1 MSVIKKIAWTL
12 YLVVSAALADDVPC
26 KETGIA
32 HCEGRKFVC
41 NGGKV
46 EKYID
51 LDCAERYK
59 STKSGVDGDLDG
71 DGVLSGSEQYLLNT
85 EAKKEIEYVEEEG
98 IIGGYYGQGSVPINI
113 SGQQGSSAIHI
124 GTRGGRFRIT
134 SGGNKHYLPRH

>member
-1 MSVIKKIAWTL
+1 MGMMKKIAWAL
-12 YLVVSAALADDVPC
+12 YFVVSVALADDVPC

-41 NGGKV
+41 NNGNI
-46 EKYID
+46 EKYKK
-51 LDCAERYK
+51 LDCTERYK

-98 IIGGYYGQGSVPINI
+98 IIGSYYGQGSVPINI

-124 GTRGGRFRIT
+124 GKRGGRFRIT
-134 SGGNKHYLPRH
+134 SGGNKRYLPRN